1 MKIEFEKQF
10 GQGVDPWYAKAE
22 RWAKKQKFPIS
33 FLALGIIA
41 YLKKVWI
48 NVKVENT
55 MRSVDADIKKIH
67 ELWDE
72 EETNNRMNVIAQN
85 GNDGLHYSETPSE
98 VNGLNDM
105 SISFSQEEDP
115 SSDDTHLFLFLHGKV
130 YQFSYLVFSLQS
142 RLLF

>member
-10 GQGVDPWYAKAE
+10 GKGVDPWYTNAE
-22 RWAKKQKFPIS
+22 RWAKKQKSPIS
-33 FLALGIIA
+33 FLALGLIA

-55 MRSVDADIKKIH
+55 MKSVDADIKKIH

-98 VNGLNDM
+98 VDGLNDM
-105 SISFSQEEDP
+105 SISFSEEEDP
-115 SSDDTHLFLFLHGKV
+115 SSDDTH
-130 YQFSYLVFSLQS
+130 SL
-142 RLLF
+142 

>member
-10 GQGVDPWYAKAE
+10 GKGIDPWYAKAE

-33 FLALGIIA
+33 FLALGLIA

-48 NVKVENT
+48 NVKIENT
-55 MRSVDADIKKIH
+55 MKGVDADIKKIH

-98 VNGLNDM
+98 VDGLNDM
-105 SISFSQEEDP
+105 SISFSSEEEDP
-115 SSDDTHLFLFLHGKV
+115 SSDDTH
-130 YQFSYLVFSLQS
+130 SL
-142 RLLF
+142 

>member
-10 GQGVDPWYAKAE
+10 GKGVDQCYPNKNKKT
-22 RWAKKQKFPIS
+22 KKQKFPIS

-41 YLKKVWI
+41 YFKKVWI

-55 MRSVDADIKKIH
+55 MMSVDADIKKIH

-72 EETNNRMNVIAQN
+72 EETEHRMNVIAQN

-98 VNGLNDM
+98 VDGLNDM

-115 SSDDTHLFLFLHGKV
+115 SSDDTH
-130 YQFSYLVFSLQS
+130 
-142 RLLF
+142 

>member
-10 GQGVDPWYAKAE
+10 GKGVDPWYTKAE
-22 RWAKKQKFPIS
+22 RWAKNQKFPIS

-55 MRSVDADIKKIH
+55 MKSVDADIEKIH

-85 GNDGLHYSETPSE
+85 GNDGLHYSESPSE
-98 VNGLNDM
+98 VDGLNDM
-105 SISFSQEEDP
+105 SISFSKEEDP
-115 SSDDTHLFLFLHGKV
+115 SSDDTH
-130 YQFSYLVFSLQS
+130 SL
-142 RLLF
+142 